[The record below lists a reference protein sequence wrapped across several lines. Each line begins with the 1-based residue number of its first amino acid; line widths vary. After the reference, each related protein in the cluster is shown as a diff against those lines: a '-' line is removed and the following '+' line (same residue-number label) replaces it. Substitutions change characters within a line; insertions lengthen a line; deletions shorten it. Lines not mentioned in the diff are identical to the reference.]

1 MIPQWASSGPLLFVF
16 LFIVVFF
23 RAQATYWLAR
33 LTARGA
39 LAADGRSGFIGK
51 IAAWFD
57 GPVPR
62 SGARLLEKWGLLI
75 IPLCFLTVGIQ
86 TAVNAGAGIVRM
98 KWQRYTLAMLPGCIA
113 WAILYGMGLLAVWIT
128 VVTAIAGSPWA
139 WAALSCVAVL
149 IVGVVYVRH
158 RKQRESAPEDTSA

>member
-1 MIPQWASSGPLLFVF
+1 M
-16 LFIVVFF
+16 
-23 RAQATYWLAR
+23 
-33 LTARGA
+33 
-39 LAADGRSGFIGK
+39 
-51 IAAWFD
+51 
-57 GPVPR
+57 
-62 SGARLLEKWGLLI
+62 EKWGLLI

-139 WAALSCVAVL
+139 WAALGCVAVL
-149 IVGVVYVRH
+149 IAGVVYVRH
-158 RKQRESAPEDTSA
+158 RKQRESAPEDASA